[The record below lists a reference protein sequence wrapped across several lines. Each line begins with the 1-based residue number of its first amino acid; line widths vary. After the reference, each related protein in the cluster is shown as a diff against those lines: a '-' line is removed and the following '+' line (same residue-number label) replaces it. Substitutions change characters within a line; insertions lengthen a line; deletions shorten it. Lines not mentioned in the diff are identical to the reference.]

1 MRPVAVRELED
12 DESLDP
18 FIVVAIL
25 VLSAIMATGV
35 MFAVLVTATG

>member
-1 MRPVAVRELED
+1 MAVREVPDD

-18 FIVVAIL
+18 FIVVAI
-25 VLSAIMATGV
+25 VLLAAIMATGV

>member
-1 MRPVAVRELED
+1 MAAREVPDD

-18 FIVVAIL
+18 FIVVAI
-25 VLSAIMATGV
+25 VLLTAIMATGV

>member
-1 MRPVAVRELED
+1 MAAREVHDD

-18 FIVVAIL
+18 FVVVAIL
-25 VLSAIMATGV
+25 LLTAIMATGV